1 MDTIDSR
8 LEPEPADRVL
18 CDVICP
24 RCTSRM
30 EIHQP
35 DPGIGKSLPSD
46 VRRMQHL
53 AVRNSKEDVLLLPP
67 KTLDEDCGC
76 ESDS

>member
-35 DPGIGKSLPSD
+35 DPE
-46 VRRMQHL
+46 L
-53 AVRNSKEDVLLLPP
+53 ADRFLATCVECKLWLVRNSKEDVLLLPP
-67 KTLDEDCGC
+67 DTLDEDCGC
-76 ESDS
+76 DSDS